1 MAATIVKTVLAGG
14 IEFRL
19 TEKGAVSMYQAVS
32 GRYIDTLK
40 PSTLRAMADS
50 GHPTCQDLVNSPE
63 FDRVQKSWALNKE
76 QNKLQKQISK
86 LELEAQQRLQAIADL
101 KRASGQ

>member
-1 MAATIVKTVLAGG
+1 MAAVIVKTVVANGV
-14 IEFRL
+14 EFRL
-19 TEKGAVSMYQAVS
+19 TEKGAVSLYQAVS

-50 GHPTCQDLVNSPE
+50 GHPICQDLVNSPE
-63 FDRVQKSWALNKE
+63 FDRIQNNWALSKE
-76 QNKLQKQISK
+76 QNKLQKQIAK